1 MICILPLITTFKNC
15 YAIKFKHWHKHIN
28 KQLTGIRRKCLK
40 NKSSFLMLLWIVYFV
55 DIWMRVH
62 ACRGGHSQLVD
73 LDIIPREWPLLCGVL
88 WAYSSHICV
97 HIFVTCFWVCKCE
110 WNLLLIYLY
119 LFFFFGECLVGWLLD
134 YMLIMIWFSMVTGCK
149 FCHRPVFL
157 ELREQVWD
165 QLRVFRIFRHLSLCC
180 LVHSS

>member
-119 LFFFFGECLVGWLLD
+119 LFFFWRMFGWLITWLHANND
-134 YMLIMIWFSMVTGCK
+134 L
-149 FCHRPVFL
+149 VFYGNRL
-157 ELREQVWD
+157 Q
-165 QLRVFRIFRHLSLCC
+165 ILSSACISWASWT
-180 LVHSS
+180 SSGSAPCI